1 MLLSLFS
8 PNHEFSYNVP
18 PLFPIRT
25 RKLYLTFMS
34 LEQTKGPFNLL
45 GQVEPFSFPVHL
57 PGPLAPHLD
66 VEWGSFH
73 QGTGSSVSALFERT
87 PPPLGLSQP
96 DFFKDCSI
104 ARRIP
109 RLALIAAALWHVALV
124 ALPFPHSAFTPR
136 RNPAFDNVEL
146 TWSGAIN
153 DLPLLEIP
161 RQAPKPSSSKASDTT
176 PAPQGADAFH
186 PRQRIFTDPVHPTHS
201 RQTLVN
207 PAAPMEAPKLLPN
220 LPNVVQLQE
229 VAAPAKPRLLI
240 SQEML
245 KELRPRQRRA
255 ATVAVTAPQPDLP
268 GATSQPA
275 DLALVPA
282 LNAPARPTLQIN
294 ANAAP
299 RAAQRTQEGD
309 AGPAPEVGASQ
320 PSASK
325 DSPATLIALSSA
337 PAPPAPVNQPPQ
349 GNLAARVSI
358 SPEGMHRGVP
368 GGTPNGQPGNGS
380 TGDKSDASGSANGG
394 AVGISI
400 SGGNPVAKTNISG
413 LGGAAKLSATSP
425 RAMARRSQSDVADDS
440 TDRTGPPNFAILPPG
455 AKPEQIFASKR
466 VYTLNVNMPNLN
478 SPTGSWILNFSEL
491 HTAPGPHVTSTDLAG
506 PLPTRKVDPKYP
518 QSLIADRVE
527 GEIVLYAVIRRD
539 GSVDGIQLV
548 RGLDTELDAN
558 AVRALAQWKFQPA
571 TKAGD
576 PVELEAIVHIPFR
589 LPASP

>member
-1 MLLSLFS
+1 
-8 PNHEFSYNVP
+8 
-18 PLFPIRT
+18 
-25 RKLYLTFMS
+25 MS

-73 QGTGSSVSALFERT
+73 QGTGSSVSALFERV
-87 PPPLGLSQP
+87 PPPLDLAQP
-96 DFFKDCSI
+96 DFFKDCSV

-109 RLALIAAALWHVALV
+109 RLALIAAALWHVAFV
-124 ALPFPHSAFTPR
+124 ALPFPHSVFTPR
-136 RNPAFDNVEL
+136 RKPAFENVEL
-146 TWSGAIN
+146 TWSGPIN
-153 DLPLLEIP
+153 DLPLVEIP
-161 RQAPKPSSSKASDTT
+161 RQKAKPDASTSSTT

-186 PRQRIFTDPVHPTHS
+186 PRQRIFTDPVHPTHP

-229 VAAPAKPRLLI
+229 VAAPAKPRMLI

-245 KELRPRQRRA
+245 KQLRPRQRRA

-268 GATSQPA
+268 GVAQQPA

-282 LNAPARPTLQIN
+282 QNAPARPALQIN

-299 RAAQRTQEGD
+299 RAAQRTQSGD

-320 PSASK
+320 PSSAK
-325 DSPATLIALSSA
+325 ESPAAFIALSTA
-337 PAPPAPVNQPPQ
+337 PAPPAPVTQPPQ

-358 SPEGMHRGVP
+358 SPEGLHRGVP
-368 GGTPNGQPGNGS
+368 GGTPNGQPGDGS
-380 TGDKSDASGSANGG
+380 SGAKADDSGAANGG

-400 SGGNPVAKTNISG
+400 SGGNPVAKTGSSG
-413 LGGAAKLSATSP
+413 LGGAAKLGSASP
-425 RAMARRSQSDVADDS
+425 RALARRPQSETPDDS
-440 TDRTGPPNFAILPPG
+440 ADRNGPPNFAILPPG
-455 AKPEQIFASKR
+455 AKPEQIFSSKR

-478 SPTGSWILNFSEL
+478 SHTGSWILNFSEL
-491 HTAPGPHVTSTDLAG
+491 HTAPGPHIGSTDLAG
-506 PLPTRKVDPKYP
+506 PLPARKVDPKYP
-518 QSLIADRVE
+518 PSLIAERVE

-548 RGLDTELDAN
+548 RGLDRELDAN
-558 AVRALAQWKFQPA
+558 AIRALSQWRFEPA

-589 LPASP
+589 LPDSP

>member
-1 MLLSLFS
+1 
-8 PNHEFSYNVP
+8 
-18 PLFPIRT
+18 
-25 RKLYLTFMS
+25 MS

-73 QGTGSSVSALFERT
+73 QGTGSSVSALWERI
-87 PPPLGLSQP
+87 PAPLDLPQP
-96 DFFKDCSI
+96 DFFKDCSVG
-104 ARRIP
+104 RRIP
-109 RLALIAAALWHVALV
+109 RLALIAAALWHIAFV

-136 RNPAFDNVEL
+136 HNPAFENVEL

-161 RQAPKPSSSKASDTT
+161 RQKANANSSGSPAT

-186 PRQRIFTDPVHPTHS
+186 PRQSIFTDPVHPTHP

-229 VAAPAKPRLLI
+229 VAAPPKPRLLI

-245 KELRPRQRRA
+245 KPLRPRQRRV

-268 GATSQPA
+268 GVAQQPA
-275 DLALVPA
+275 DLTLVPTQ
-282 LNAPARPTLQIN
+282 NAPARPALQIN

-299 RAAQRTQEGD
+299 RAAERTQNND

-320 PSASK
+320 PSSARE
-325 DSPATLIALSSA
+325 SPAALIALSAA
-337 PAPPAPVNQPPQ
+337 PAPPAPVTQPPQ
-349 GNLAARVSI
+349 GNLSARVSI
-358 SPEGMHRGVP
+358 SPEGLHRGVP
-368 GGTPNGQPGNGS
+368 GGVPNAAPGKGS
-380 TGDKSDASGSANGG
+380 SGDQSEAGGAANGG

-400 SGGNPVAKTNISG
+400 SGGNPVAKTGVSG
-413 LGGAAKLSATSP
+413 LGGTTKLGIASP
-425 RAMARRSQSDVADDS
+425 RALVRRPQSETADDS
-440 TDRTGPPNFAILPPG
+440 GDRTGPPNFTMLPPG

-491 HTAPGPHVTSTDLAG
+491 HTAPGPHITSTDLSG
-506 PLPTRKVDPKYP
+506 PLPARKVDPKYP

-548 RGLDTELDAN
+548 RGLDSELDAN
-558 AVRALAQWKFQPA
+558 AIRALSQWKFQPA

-576 PVELEAIVHIPFR
+576 AVELEAIVHIPFR
-589 LPASP
+589 LPAAP

>member
-1 MLLSLFS
+1 
-8 PNHEFSYNVP
+8 
-18 PLFPIRT
+18 
-25 RKLYLTFMS
+25 MS

-87 PPPLGLSQP
+87 PPPLGSSHP
-96 DFFKDCSI
+96 DFFKDCSV

-109 RLALIAAALWHVALV
+109 RLALIAAALWHVAFV

-136 RNPAFDNVEL
+136 HNPAFENVEL
-146 TWSGAIN
+146 TWSGPIN

-161 RQAPKPSSSKASDTT
+161 RQKAKSDASASSTT

-186 PRQRIFTDPVHPTHS
+186 PRQRIFTDPVHPTHP

-229 VAAPAKPRLLI
+229 AAAPAKPRLLI

-245 KELRPRQRRA
+245 KQLRPRQRRA

-268 GATSQPA
+268 GVAQQPA
-275 DLALVPA
+275 NLALVPA
-282 LNAPARPTLQIN
+282 QNAPARPALQIN

-299 RAAQRTQEGD
+299 RAAQRSQDGD
-309 AGPAPEVGASQ
+309 AGPAPEVGTSQ
-320 PSASK
+320 PSSAK
-325 DSPATLIALSSA
+325 ESPAAFVALSAA
-337 PAPPAPVNQPPQ
+337 PAPPAPVTQPPQ
-349 GNLAARVSI
+349 GNLAARLSI
-358 SPEGMHRGVP
+358 SPEGLHRGVP
-368 GGTPNGQPGNGS
+368 GGTPNGQPGDGS
-380 TGDKSDASGSANGG
+380 SGTKADDSGAANGG

-400 SGGNPVAKTNISG
+400 SGGNPVAKTGTSG
-413 LGGAAKLSATSP
+413 LGGAAKLGSASP
-425 RAMARRSQSDVADDS
+425 RALARRPQSEAPDDS
-440 TDRTGPPNFAILPPG
+440 GERNGPPNFAILPPG

-478 SPTGSWILNFSEL
+478 SHTGSWILNFSEL
-491 HTAPGPHVTSTDLAG
+491 HTAPRPHITSTDLAG
-506 PLPTRKVDPKYP
+506 PLPARKVDPKYP
-518 QSLIADRVE
+518 PSLMAERVE

-548 RGLDTELDAN
+548 RGLDRDLDAN
-558 AVRALAQWKFQPA
+558 AIRALSQWKFEPA

-589 LPASP
+589 LPDSP